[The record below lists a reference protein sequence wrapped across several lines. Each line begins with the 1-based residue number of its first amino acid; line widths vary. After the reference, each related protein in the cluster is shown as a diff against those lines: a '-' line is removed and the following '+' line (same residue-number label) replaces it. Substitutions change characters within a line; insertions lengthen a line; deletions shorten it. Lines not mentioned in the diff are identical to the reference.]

1 MSFSAGGD
9 DIDEWKAQI
18 AKLDNDIREAVLK
31 SNSNDPDERAHW
43 RKSVTEFRSERL
55 TLLNLI
61 LERERK
67 ETERERKETER
78 ERKETKQIDLI
89 LERER
94 KKANKIDVLIRLG
107 KIGDNTMLCS
117 VSKYWG

>member
-67 ETERERKETER
+67 EAKQIDL
-78 ERKETKQIDLI
+78 ETKQIDLI

-94 KKANKIDVLIRLG
+94 KEANKIDVLIRLG

-117 VSKYWG
+117 VSKY